1 MIALFTCCFAVDVY
15 DVWWMLEWWDTYSGP
30 VYRYSQL
37 CNIRDLYS
45 AAMDDFTI
53 IHSLGPGSAMG
64 KSKKRIETAGKGG
77 VKFVILID

>member
-1 MIALFTCCFAVDVY
+1 
-15 DVWWMLEWWDTYSGP
+15 MLEWWDTYSGL

-64 KSKKRIETAGKGG
+64 KSKKRIETAEKGV
-77 VKFVILID
+77 VKFDVVVILID